1 MSQSTM
7 VDSQIANADNAR
19 LFQIN
24 ISDGGVPK
32 LPINTVQ
39 VGFDGAQGD
48 RQRNLKYH
56 GGPNRALCLYSL
68 ERIMALQ
75 REGHPIVPGATGEN
89 LTLAGIDWDRLQP
102 GLQLAIGETLEI
114 EITAYTEPCRDIAG
128 SFVGGSIKRMHQGS
142 HPGWSRVY
150 AKVLQ
155 PGEIT
160 VGDRVRLK
168 RWDARTPGSKTG
180 AHDSVRA
187 L

>member
-1 MSQSTM
+1 MLNPLISDAG
-7 VDSQIANADNAR
+7 VPR

-32 LPINTVQ
+32 LPIGRVA
-39 VGFDGAQGD
+39 VHSSGAEGD
-48 RQRNLKYH
+48 RQRNLKHH

-89 LTLAGIDWDRLQP
+89 LTLAGLDWNLVRP
-102 GLQLAIGETLEI
+102 GLRLAIGETLEI
-114 EITAYTEPCRDIAG
+114 EITDFTEPCRDIAG
-128 SFVGGSIKRMHQGS
+128 SFAEGAIKRMLQDR

-160 VGDRVRLK
+160 VGDRISFPKKPREHG
-168 RWDARTPGSKTG
+168 P
-180 AHDSVRA
+180 
-187 L
+187 

>member
-1 MSQSTM
+1 M
-7 VDSQIANADNAR
+7 VNSLITNTDLGR

-32 LPINTVQ
+32 LPIGRVSVHLT
-39 VGFDGAQGD
+39 GAEGD
-48 RQRNLKYH
+48 RQRNLKHH

-75 REGHPIVPGATGEN
+75 REGHPIVAGATGEN
-89 LTLAGIDWDRLQP
+89 LTLTGLDWDRVHP
-102 GLQLAIGETLEI
+102 GVRLAIGEMLEI
-114 EITAYTEPCRDIAG
+114 EITAYTEPCRDIAH
-128 SFVGGSIKRMHQGS
+128 SFAEGAIKRMLQDR

-160 VGDRVRLK
+160 VGDRILVL
-168 RWDARTPGSKTG
+168 S
-180 AHDSVRA
+180 S
-187 L
+187 

>member
-1 MSQSTM
+1 MI
-7 VDSQIANADNAR
+7 DSQIADANNAR

-39 VGFDGAQGD
+39 VGFDGARGD
-48 RQRNLKYH
+48 RQRHIKVH

-68 ERIMALQ
+68 DRILALQ
-75 REGHPIVPGATGEN
+75 QEGHPIVPGATGEN
-89 LTLAGIDWDRLQP
+89 LTVVGLDWDQINP
-102 GLQLAIGETLEI
+102 GLRIVIGESLTI
-114 EITAYTEPCRDIAG
+114 EITDFTEPCHLIADWF
-128 SFVGGSIKRMHQGS
+128 SGGTIERMLQER

-160 VGDRVRLK
+160 VGDRVRLG
-168 RWDARTPGSKTG
+168 R
-180 AHDSVRA
+180 
-187 L
+187 